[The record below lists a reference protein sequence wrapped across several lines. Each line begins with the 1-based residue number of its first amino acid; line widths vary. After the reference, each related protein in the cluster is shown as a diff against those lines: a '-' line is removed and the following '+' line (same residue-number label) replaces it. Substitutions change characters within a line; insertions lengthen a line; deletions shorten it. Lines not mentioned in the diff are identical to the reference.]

1 MRPVK
6 KQRAKPHPRRRVHP
20 DLEALAV
27 DYPKLCRDATAW
39 GEARATVTELRRD
52 WPGGLPRVIAQL
64 YSLGVPAMAISRVL
78 GYYDDRDVYR
88 ELSRW
93 RKRTGIDR
101 VVRSDPDL

>member
-1 MRPVK
+1 MK

-27 DYPKLCRDATAW
+27 DYPKLCRDVTAW
-39 GEARATVTELRRD
+39 GEARATLHELRRE

-64 YSLGVPAMAISRVL
+64 YHLGVPAKAIARVL
-78 GYYDDRDVYR
+78 AYYDDRDVYR

-93 RKRTGIDR
+93 RQRTGVDR
-101 VVRSDPDL
+101 VVRSGPDL